1 MICPLCKKLRLIA
14 KHFWHSRYK
23 PIRCCMDCYNKMKA
37 NRVARIKAEQR
48 RILRDNKE
56 SIERMLKKILPN
68 LYEVVEEEDGREK
81 KSR

>member
-1 MICPLCKKLRLIA
+1 
-14 KHFWHSRYK
+14 
-23 PIRCCMDCYNKMKA
+23 MDCYNKMKA